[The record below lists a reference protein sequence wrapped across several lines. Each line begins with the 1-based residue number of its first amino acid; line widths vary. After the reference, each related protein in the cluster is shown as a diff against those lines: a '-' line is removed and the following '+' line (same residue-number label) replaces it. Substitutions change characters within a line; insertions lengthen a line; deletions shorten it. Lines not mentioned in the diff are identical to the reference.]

1 MDLSFIYA
9 VPLLATVVSL
19 ALGIYLFKW
28 RVAIGGPALI
38 VLFFS
43 SAQWSLGHFFELY
56 SVGLEAKLFWDNLQF
71 IGYSLLTPATL
82 IFILYHTD
90 HRSWISRRLLV
101 ALAVEP
107 LLTNVLAWSD
117 PLHGLVRLN
126 PSLVVGGPV
135 EILSYGWGI
144 WMQISTAYTLLLFSF
159 SILLVLGRI
168 ANTPPIVRR
177 QTLFLLAGLLIPWM
191 GGLFMITTQIDMA
204 PVFFILGYSVMAAGI
219 IRYQLFQI
227 TPATY
232 KTIVENVTNGI
243 MVLSA
248 DGKIVELNRSAE
260 QMLAVSRS
268 EAIGKLPNK
277 RFPVLWHQV
286 QHHDVTND
294 WEHEVTCEHAGRR
307 KTLMVYSRPLFTRY
321 SESAGWVLVLHDIT
335 RRTESEEALR
345 RSEER
350 FSNLGKHLSEKVVFF
365 AATQGNELVYISE
378 GVEHLGRL
386 SKEQAVQCN
395 FNDIADWTNETLR
408 THEVNRQR
416 LLSAAVD
423 QASFVASYIHPS
435 GATRYLM
442 FYEYL
447 VEYPDRPE
455 PIIEG
460 VAIDLT
466 AEKEA
471 EYALRVMSM
480 AIENT
485 QASVVITNIDA
496 EVTYVNP
503 FFEKVT
509 GYSKEEVIGKNPRI
523 LQSGRQGTEFY
534 RQMWATLVRGDTWR
548 GELLNSRKD
557 KELYWENAII
567 SPVRNEQGSLV
578 NYIGIKDEI
587 TEQKRL
593 QELKAEVDRISQH
606 DIKSPLN
613 GIINIPKIMQHDS
626 NLTEQQRAYLD
637 MIMESGE
644 TVLGLL
650 NLSLVFYQVEQ
661 GIYSYTEEDIDLSK
675 VLEQCIFDCKA
686 IAAEKDVQVVVSTE
700 GDRDIA
706 TLKAR
711 GETLLAYSVFSNLL
725 KNAVEASPKGDQV
738 QVLVRP
744 GGSSTNWGDGTP
756 WAELE
761 CSIRNR
767 GAVPEAIRESFFEKY
782 ATSGKDGGTGI
793 GTYSSKILSE
803 AQGWKIAVN
812 TAQED
817 ATTVT
822 LTIPS
827 SLPDS

>member
-1 MDLSFIYA
+1 MDLSFLHA
-9 VPLLATVVSL
+9 VPLLATLVSL
-19 ALGIYLFKW
+19 SIGIYLFKW
-28 RVAIGGPALI
+28 RLAIGGPALI
-38 VLFFS
+38 ILFFS
-43 SAQWSLGHFFELY
+43 SAQWSLGHFLELY
-56 SVGLEAKLFWDNLQF
+56 SVGLDAKLFWDNLQF

-82 IFILYHTD
+82 VFILHHTE
-90 HRSWISRRLLV
+90 HKSWISRRLLA

-107 LLTNVLAWSD
+107 LLTNVLAWTN

-126 PSLVVGGPV
+126 PSLVVEGPV
-135 EILSYGWGI
+135 EILTYGWGL
-144 WMQISTAYTLLLFSF
+144 WMQISTAYVVLLFSL
-159 SILLVLGRI
+159 SILFVLGRI

-177 QTLFLLAGLLIPWM
+177 QTLFLLAGLLIPWV
-191 GGLFMITTQIDMA
+191 GGLFMITTQVDMA
-204 PVFFILGYSVMAAGI
+204 PVFFTLGFSVMAVGI
-219 IRYQLFQI
+219 IRHQLFQI

-243 MVLSA
+243 MVLSPE
-248 DGKIVELNRSAE
+248 GKIVELNRSAE
-260 QMLAVSRS
+260 QMLEVSRS
-268 EAIGKLPNK
+268 AALGAYPNEL
-277 RFPVLWHQV
+277 FPVLWQQV
-286 QHHDVTND
+286 QHHDMNND

-307 KTLMVYSRPLFTRY
+307 KTLMVYSRPLHTGH
-321 SESAGWVLVLHDIT
+321 SVTAGWVLVLHDIT

-378 GVEHLGRL
+378 GVEHLGQL
-386 SKEQAVQCN
+386 SKEQALQCSI
-395 FNDIADWTNETLR
+395 NDIADWTQETIA
-408 THEVNRQR
+408 THELYREK
-416 LLSAAVD
+416 LLSATVD
-423 QASFVASYIHPS
+423 QASFVASYLHPS

-447 VEYPDRPE
+447 VEYPDRQE

-471 EYALRVMSM
+471 ESALRVMSL

-496 EVTYVNP
+496 EVTYINP

-509 GYSKEEVIGKNPRI
+509 GYSKDEIIGRNPKI
-523 LQSGRQGTEFY
+523 LQSGRQGAEFY
-534 RQMWATLVRGDTWR
+534 TKMWATLVRGDTWR
-548 GELLNSRKD
+548 GELLNTRKN

-567 SPVRNEQGSLV
+567 SPVKNEQGAII

-613 GIINIPKIMQHDS
+613 GIINIPRLMRNDS
-626 NLTEQQRAYLD
+626 NLTEEQKEYLD
-637 MIMESGE
+637 MITESGE

-661 GIYSYTEEDIDLSK
+661 GLYTYNEEDIDLAK
-675 VLEQCIFDCKA
+675 LLEQCIFDCKG
-686 IAAEKDVQVVVSTE
+686 ISGGKNLQVDVSTA
-700 GDRDIA
+700 GDIDITA
-706 TLKAR
+706 VKVR
-711 GETLLAYSVFSNLL
+711 GEMLLAYSVFSNLL
-725 KNAVEASPKGDQV
+725 KNAVEASPKEQQV
-738 QVLVRP
+738 QILVRP
-744 GGSSTNWGDGTP
+744 VGPDSTLGGGV
-756 WAELE
+756 ACAQFE

-767 GAVPEAIRESFFEKY
+767 GAVPEAVRESFFDKY
-782 ATSGKDGGTGI
+782 TTSGKDGGTGI

-803 AQGWKIAVN
+803 AQGWQIAVN
-812 TAQED
+812 TAEED